1 MQASAP
7 MIRGEMEYEFS
18 DQEGGQFLATGKVVA
33 FLRSYL
39 AKGEIDQAVALYES
53 CVENVGDALFL
64 EFKVASKTVQK
75 AMANLF
81 YRARDYRRAA
91 AACEI
96 IGEWGAAARAYEA
109 ALEWPKAAEC
119 HLRVGAKDRAAA
131 MLQKA
136 GDHRRAAELYFES
149 GDLASAA
156 SVLAGAGDFLGA
168 ARLSLRA
175 GDKKRAAQELA
186 QVPPSDASYP
196 QALSELADLL
206 VELGRRDLAIQR
218 LLAAVPRDR
227 RVRDAG
233 QAELAYRL
241 GVTLGAAGRPAEAAA
256 AFEMVRAWNPQF
268 KDVAARLASLPADQ
282 ALTMGPRIPGATTGR
297 GTTTGATVPGPLAG
311 STTGAVPTAPLS
323 VGRDPFAA
331 LDASGGATVAAEAP
345 VDTGYVTRMQGY
357 ELLKTLPIF
366 EDLSLDEMK
375 DFYRLCEHVTFE
387 PGEVVIEQGRAG
399 QGLVIVRQG
408 TLDVVT
414 VEPSGAE
421 KPLARLPAG
430 KYVGEMS
437 LIDESPTSARVK
449 AAERVSAFRIKKD
462 AFRAYLYT
470 HDLVA
475 MRVYRSFTRTLSER
489 LRETNARLT
498 RG

>member
-1 MQASAP
+1 

-18 DQEGGQFLATGKVVA
+18 DNEGGQFLATGKVVA

-39 AKGEIDQAVALYES
+39 AKGEIDQAVELYES
-53 CVENVGDALFL
+53 CVENVGDALFM

-109 ALEWPKAAEC
+109 ALQWGKAAEC
-119 HLRVGAKDRAAA
+119 HLRTGAKDRAAA

-136 GDHRRAAELYFES
+136 GDHRRAAELYFEA

-156 SVLAGAGDFLGA
+156 SVLASTGDYLGA

-186 QVPPSDASYP
+186 QVPPSDAGYGT
-196 QALSELADLL
+196 ALAELSDLL

-227 RVRDAG
+227 KIRDASQG
-233 QAELAYRL
+233 ELAYKL
-241 GVTLGAAGRPAEAAA
+241 GLVLSAAGRPAEAAA
-256 AFEMVRAWNPQF
+256 ALEMVKQWNASY
-268 KDVAARLASLPADQ
+268 KDVAQRIAALPADQ
-282 ALTMGPRIPGATTGR
+282 AVTVAPGHSRIPGATTGR
-297 GTTTGATVPGPLAG
+297 TTLPGT
-311 STTGAVPTAPLS
+311 VPTAPLT
-323 VGRDPFAA
+323 VGGAAASTAPAGDPFAS
-331 LDASGGATVAAEAP
+331 LDGAATDPAMS
-345 VDTGYVTRMQGY
+345 TGYVTRMQGY
-357 ELLKTLPIF
+357 ELLKTMPIF

-375 DFYRLCEHVTFE
+375 DFYNLCEQVVFE
-387 PGEVVIEQGRAG
+387 PGEVVIEQGRSG
-399 QGLVIVRQG
+399 QALIIVRQG
-408 TLDVVT
+408 SLDVVS
-414 VEPSGAE
+414 VEPSGQE

-437 LIDESPTSARVK
+437 LVDESPTSARVK
-449 AAERVSAFRIKKD
+449 AAERVTAFRIRKD

-475 MRVYRSFTRTLSER
+475 MRVYRSFTRTLAER
-489 LRETNARLT
+489 LRETNARLAG
-498 RG
+498 R

>member
-1 MQASAP
+1 

-18 DQEGGQFLATGKVVA
+18 DNEGGQFFASGKVVA

-53 CVENVGDALFL
+53 CVENVGDALFA
-64 EFKVASKTVQK
+64 EFKSASKVVQK
-75 AMANLF
+75 GMANLF
-81 YRARDYRRAA
+81 FRARDYRRAA

-96 IGEWGAAARAYEA
+96 IGEWVAAARAHEA
-109 ALEWPKAAEC
+109 ALQWGKAAEC
-119 HLRVGAKDRAAA
+119 HLRTGAKDRAAA

-136 GDHRRAAELYFES
+136 GDHRRAAELYFEA

-156 SVLAGAGDFLGA
+156 GVLAGAGDYLGA

-186 QVPPSDASYP
+186 QVPPTDPNYP
-196 QALSELADLL
+196 HALAELSDLL
-206 VELGRRDLAIQR
+206 VDMGRRDLAIQR
-218 LLAAVPRDR
+218 LLAAAPRDR

-233 QAELAYRL
+233 QGELAYRL
-241 GVTLGAAGRPAEAAA
+241 GVILAAAGRPAEAAA
-256 AFEMVRAWNPQF
+256 AFDMVKAWNPQF
-268 KDVAARLASLPADQ
+268 KDVAQRIASLPADQ
-282 ALTMGPRIPGATTGR
+282 AVTVAPTHSRIPPATTGR
-297 GTTTGATVPGPLAG
+297 TVPGTP
-311 STTGAVPTAPLS
+311 AVPTAPQS
-323 VGRDPFAA
+323 VGGGADPFAA
-331 LDASGGATVAAEAP
+331 LEGNTEPSLS
-345 VDTGYVTRMQGY
+345 TGYVTRMQGY

-375 DFYRLCEHVTFE
+375 DFYNLCEQVTFE
-387 PGEVVIEQGRAG
+387 PGEVVIEQGRSG
-399 QGLVIVRQG
+399 QALVIVRQG
-408 TLDVVT
+408 SLDVVS
-414 VEPSGAE
+414 VEPSGQE

-449 AAERVSAFRIKKD
+449 AAERVTAFRIRKD

-475 MRVYRSFTRTLSER
+475 MRVYRSFTRTLAER
-489 LRETNARLT
+489 LRETNARLAG
-498 RG
+498 R